1 MVLPLLGILG
11 LGAAGAFGA
20 AGKAIA
26 GGAGEQYSDL
36 YAQDRKNVVAEKL
49 DYLKRKRLMDDAEA
63 ITSQKELLE
72 KNKNKKEARAKIKN
86 TLASIQTRITPED
99 YPYLNFAAQNGEP
112 GLNRFVT
119 ILNER
124 DKNPNLKGTPLSD
137 LYKVDTEGFNN
148 YLGSK
153 TDNFDYLTEAVD
165 AYFGEKDI
173 GLSLTETEKARG
185 LFSSEKSN
193 KAGLP
198 TSYVGL
204 DIVLTAERDKFDTTG
219 VISDN
224 LIKKH
229 GIDTKAKLD
238 ARIKENQE
246 NIKKK
251 NEDAAKKNLFSRN
264 DIDFIVGTP
273 LNKKRKQAGLSIESV
288 DANTKEITY
297 TNINLNDLLEKGPEI
312 SLNATRRSLLTT
324 TKFLRDIHGVT
335 GYNSSQGTV
344 TIDPAFEANY
354 PSQSKNALFNVAL
367 VNEFTNILDN
377 DVSTYLA
384 TANHFATTQGTKE
397 IPYTPNTYS
406 GRTFES
412 YQDKNTQI
420 FKLPFD
426 STEKTDAETLQ
437 FVSSKADLNM
447 FSSNTYGNSIKSFQN
462 GAIIVDK
469 NEKPFAVHMGDN
481 NFITFGQFLNTG
493 AFGKDFVIR

>member
-86 TLASIQTRITPED
+86 TLASIQTRINPED
-99 YPYLNFAAQNGEP
+99 YPYLNVAAQNGEP
-112 GLNRFVT
+112 GINRFVA

-124 DKNPNLKGTPLSD
+124 DKNPNFKGLKLSE
-137 LYKVDTEGFNN
+137 LYTVDPELFNN
-148 YLGSK
+148 YVSSK
-153 TDNFDYLTEAVD
+153 TDNFDYLTEAVN

-204 DIVLTAERDKFDTTG
+204 DIVLTAELDKFNTTG

-224 LIKKH
+224 LIEKH
-229 GIDTKAKLD
+229 GIDTKAKLE

-246 NIKKK
+246 KIKRK
-251 NEDAAKKNLFSRN
+251 NEDAAKKNLF
-264 DIDFIVGTP
+264 
-273 LNKKRKQAGLSIESV
+273 GLKEINFLIESPL
-288 DANTKEITY
+288 ANKRERAGTSIKVVNEVSKEITY
-297 TNINLNDLLEKGPEI
+297 TNVDLNSLFSQGKEV
-312 SLNATRRSLLTT
+312 SLNTTRRSLLTT
-324 TKFLRDIHGVT
+324 TRFLRDLHGVT
-335 GYNSSQGTV
+335 GYNSSEGKV

-354 PSQSKNALFNVAL
+354 PNQSKNALFNVAL
-367 VNEFTNILDN
+367 ANEFTSILDN
-377 DVSTYLA
+377 DVSIYLA
-384 TANHFATTQGTKE
+384 AANNFALNKNTKE
-397 IPYTPNTYS
+397 IPYLENTY
-406 GRTFES
+406 GKRTFES
-412 YQDKNTQI
+412 YQDKDIQI

-426 STEKTDAETLQ
+426 STEKTDVENLQ
-437 FVSSKADLNM
+437 FVSSKAAM
-447 FSSNTYGNSIKSFQN
+447 FSADKYGDHIKSFQN
-462 GAIIVDK
+462 GAIILDK

-493 AFGKDFVIR
+493 SFGKDFVIR

>member
-1 MVLPLLGILG
+1 
-11 LGAAGAFGA
+11 
-20 AGKAIA
+20 
-26 GGAGEQYSDL
+26 
-36 YAQDRKNVVAEKL
+36 
-49 DYLKRKRLMDDAEA
+49 
-63 ITSQKELLE
+63 
-72 KNKNKKEARAKIKN
+72 
-86 TLASIQTRITPED
+86 
-99 YPYLNFAAQNGEP
+99 
-112 GLNRFVT
+112 
-119 ILNER
+119 
-124 DKNPNLKGTPLSD
+124 

-198 TSYVGL
+198 TTYVGK
-204 DIVLTAERDKFDTTG
+204 DIVLTAGLDRLNATQKMPENIVENF
-219 VISDN
+219 
-224 LIKKH
+224 
-229 GIDTKAKLD
+229 GITTKALLEK
-238 ARIKENQE
+238 RIKENQE

-335 GYNSSQGTV
+335 GYNSPQGTV

-397 IPYTPNTYS
+397 IPYLENTY
-406 GRTFES
+406 GTRTFES

-447 FSSNTYGNSIKSFQN
+447 FSGNTYGNHIKSFQN